1 MSEQNNQPG
10 TAVARQQTQVAIGS
24 PLGDLDQAY
33 RLSQALALASIV
45 PNDLRG
51 KPGNVLAI
59 ILYGQD
65 LGMSPMQAIQGIYVV
80 KGKPQL
86 SGTTWLALARRAGHK
101 VRFPETTNERCTIEI
116 TRSDDPQHPH
126 VETYTLEDAVTAN
139 LVRIKDGKPFARG
152 SKGDPLPWEQY
163 TRTMIRNRC
172 ISNAAK
178 AACPEVALGFA
189 VEGDY
194 DYITE
199 AAEVAPPEHHG
210 EVVDAEVVTE
220 EVDAEVANLAQ
231 QYDFTTPTSDAEIKR
246 GRYYP
251 EMPPALPG
259 ETDAAYTDRLTGAD
273 GTDRRPYDH
282 RRNRQC
288 SIGSHGECTDS
299 AGENCQCPCHS
310 EGQTEELPPPPANY
324 ACGTCQAVGE
334 HYEDECPKAVTPS

>member
-1 MSEQNNQPG
+1 MTEQNGQAG
-10 TAVARQQTQVAIGS
+10 TAVERRQTQVALGS
-24 PLGDLDQAY
+24 PIGDLDQAY

-45 PNDLRG
+45 PDALRG

-101 VRFPETTNERCTIEI
+101 VRFPETTNTRCTIEI
-116 TRSDDPQHPH
+116 TRADDPRHPH
-126 VETYTLEDAVTAN
+126 VETYTLDDAVTAN

-194 DYITE
+194 DYIAESVE
-199 AAEVAPPEHHG
+199 AAPPEHHG
-210 EVVDAEVVTE
+210 DVVDAEVVPE
-220 EVDAEVANLAQ
+220 KVDAEVADLAQ
-231 QYDFTTPTSDAEIKR
+231 QFDFTQPTAETE
-246 GRYYP
+246 P
-251 EMPPALPG
+251 AVEALPLPPADY
-259 ETDAAYTDRLTGAD
+259 E
-273 GTDRRPYDH
+273 
-282 RRNRQC
+282 C
-288 SIGSHGECTDS
+288 STC
-299 AGENCQCPCHS
+299 
-310 EGQTEELPPPPANY
+310 EL
-324 ACGTCQAVGE
+324 VGD
-334 HYEDECPKAVTPS
+334 HYEDECPKAATPQ

>member
-1 MSEQNNQPG
+1 VTEQPG
-10 TAVARQQTQVAIGS
+10 TAVEKRQQTQVALGS
-24 PLGDLDQAY
+24 PIGDLDQAY

-45 PNDLRG
+45 PDALRG

-116 TRSDDPQHPH
+116 TRADDPQNPH
-126 VETYTLEDAVTAN
+126 VETYTLEDAVIAN
-139 LVRIKDGKPFARG
+139 LVQIKNGKPYARS

-163 TRTMIRNRC
+163 TRTMIRNRA
-172 ISNAAK
+172 ISNGAK

-210 EVVDAEVVTE
+210 EVVDAEVVPE
-220 EVDAEVANLAQ
+220 QVDAEVADLAEQ
-231 QYDFTTPTSDAEIKR
+231 FDFNQSAAE
-246 GRYYP
+246 P
-251 EMPPALPG
+251 EPVTEDLSMPPA
-259 ETDAAYTDRLTGAD
+259 
-273 GTDRRPYDH
+273 DH
-282 RRNRQC
+282 VC
-288 SIGSHGECTDS
+288 E
-299 AGENCQCPCHS
+299 
-310 EGQTEELPPPPANY
+310 
-324 ACGTCQAVGE
+324 ACGLIGE
-334 HYEDECPKAVTPS
+334 HYEDECPQAVTPR